1 MRWSLAKAL
10 SHLIHDAN
18 TGTANR
24 QLLPVTLSYFPHVL
38 LSTLAWPI
46 SEEAP
51 QGPLLGSLLISL
63 TLPCSP
69 QRTAKCPPP
78 SSVLNP
84 RSPQLQTRCP
94 PGWFWPISQKKPV
107 HQSRVFSQ
115 AHPLSSLSATEVYP
129 AAHAK
134 KIQTALSISIH
145 TLLILP
151 PKYVS
156 NLSAALYF

>member
-1 MRWSLAKAL
+1 MPWSLAKAL

-46 SEEAP
+46 GEEAP

-94 PGWFWPISQKKPV
+94 PGWFWPISQKTCPPEQGIPSGTPPQLAECHRSV
-107 HQSRVFSQ
+107 PSRSCQ
-115 AHPLSSLSATEVYP
+115 KNPDGPLHLHPHPSDFAS
-129 AAHAK
+129 
-134 KIQTALSISIH
+134 
-145 TLLILP
+145 
-151 PKYVS
+151 
-156 NLSAALYF
+156 